1 MVSRLIKI
9 VLVEDD
15 HDDIYLFKNEVK
27 KAFGNYATVDV
38 RNSLSELMEI
48 DRDATDI
55 IMLDM
60 GLPDSS
66 GLNTVV
72 QVLNQ
77 FNTIPT
83 VVLTGLN
90 SIDIGEQVVQ
100 LGAQD
105 YIPKDELNYSLIA
118 RSIRFSIERHGLLNK
133 VKDMA
138 HVDSLTLL
146 HNRAYFMD
154 RLGQQ
159 CALSQRNTDSFGLIM
174 VDLDRFKEVNDTY
187 GHGAGDQ
194 VLEQFSAR
202 LKSSTRRSDVL
213 ARLGGDEFVMIVSP
227 LMGSTGCDVI
237 ATTVLKCVS
246 SPFLIFQGHRV
257 VPVEIGVSVGC
268 SVFPA
273 DGSTPNSLLSC
284 ADKAMYAVKNS
295 GKNDYKLFSNLVE
308 KP

>member
-1 MVSRLIKI
+1 MDSRLIKI

-15 HDDIYLFKNEVK
+15 HDDIYLFKSEVK
-27 KAFGNYATVDV
+27 KAFGNYASLEVC
-38 RNSLSELMEI
+38 NSLSELMGI
-48 DRDATDI
+48 DRNTTDI

-60 GLPDSS
+60 GLPDST

-77 FNTIPT
+77 FNTIPV
-83 VVLTGLN
+83 VVLTGIN

-100 LGAQD
+100 LGAED
-105 YIPKDELNYSLIA
+105 YIPKDELSHSLIA

-138 HVDSLTLL
+138 HVDPLTLL
-146 HNRAYFMD
+146 HNRAYFID

-159 CALSQRNTDSFGLIM
+159 CALSQRNTDIFALIM
-174 VDLDRFKEVNDTY
+174 VDLDGFKEVNDTY
-187 GHGAGDQ
+187 GHRAGDQ

-227 LMGSTGCDVI
+227 LMGPTGCDVVS
-237 ATTVLKCVS
+237 TSVLKCVN
-246 SPFLIFQGHRV
+246 SPFLILQEDSV
-257 VPVEIGVSVGC
+257 VQVEIGVSIGC
-268 SVFPA
+268 SVFPSDA
-273 DGSTPNSLLSC
+273 TTPNSLLSC

-295 GKNDYKLFSNLVE
+295 GKNGYKLFSSLVE
-308 KP
+308 K

>member
-1 MVSRLIKI
+1 
-9 VLVEDD
+9 
-15 HDDIYLFKNEVK
+15 
-27 KAFGNYATVDV
+27 
-38 RNSLSELMEI
+38 MEI

-60 GLPDSS
+60 GLPDST

-77 FNTIPT
+77 FNAIPV

-90 SIDIGEQVVQ
+90 SIDIGGQVVQ
-100 LGAQD
+100 LGAED
-105 YIPKDELNYSLIA
+105 YIPKDERNHSLIA
-118 RSIRFSIERHGLLNK
+118 SSIRFSNERHGLLNK
-133 VKDMA
+133 VKNMA
-138 HVDSLTLL
+138 HVAPLTLL
-146 HNRAYFMD
+146 HNRAYFID

-159 CALSQRNTDSFGLIM
+159 CALSQRNTDIFGLIM
-174 VDLDRFKEVNDTY
+174 VDLDGFKEVNDTP

-227 LMGSTGCDVI
+227 LMGPTDCDAV
-237 ATTVLKCVS
+237 ATSVLKCVS
-246 SPFLIFQGHRV
+246 SPFLIFQGQSV
-257 VPVEIGVSVGC
+257 VQVEIGVSVGC
-268 SVFPA
+268 SVFPSDA
-273 DGSTPNSLLSC
+273 ATPNSLLSC

-295 GKNDYKLFSNLVE
+295 GKNGYKLFSSLVE
-308 KP
+308 K